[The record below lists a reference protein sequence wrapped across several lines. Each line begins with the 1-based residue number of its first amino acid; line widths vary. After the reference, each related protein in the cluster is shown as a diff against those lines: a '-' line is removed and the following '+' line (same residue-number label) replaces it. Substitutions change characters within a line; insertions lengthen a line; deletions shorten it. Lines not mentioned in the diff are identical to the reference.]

1 MIISKEDYLNNLL
14 DSFCKYEEKLNILSN
29 KAYPSDTV
37 KKFIENDLKMIITEF
52 KEIAHKDLNNNKDYF
67 SEKTIIANYIWE
79 QEALQKIAKAVANTD
94 FKSHP
99 LEIMN
104 VFRDLIK
111 DIEKNDFEILTIPR
125 EEMNFSF
132 NEIWFKLKIFLEKE
146 LNMNDFTVDRKF
158 IRLTF
163 PKNHKNNLLM
173 SGIFF
178 HEIGHYLVEENN
190 LADRIFQNID
200 FSSADFLSLKKCIY
214 VYNGNQLGQVELI
227 NIFKGSYLTNWIK
240 ELLSDILAVYTVGPA
255 FIFSMFNLVINST
268 SVNDFYN
275 DNLRNIHSLSHPSFS
290 FRFELILKALKE
302 LEIYNELPKLLKD
315 KIKSYQ
321 NAYANSNNQQ
331 PNRSGD
337 IRINNIN
344 YRIQESK
351 FLFQKLE
358 KIISDLIPDMLA
370 ESERLLGDSN
380 IINKDKLDQAEK
392 FAEQRIKEVIPPNEL
407 NNTAADPIAIINS
420 GWYAKLLYKNSLKKR
435 VGKTDGKNGD
445 YDLNLLI
452 NDLMKYSLRTSR
464 IQRRWQD

>member
-29 KAYPSDTV
+29 KAYPSDIV
-37 KKFIENDLKMIITEF
+37 KKFIEKDLKMIIVKFE
-52 KEIAHKDLNNNKDYF
+52 EIVHKDLKSNNVHF
-67 SEKTIIANYIWE
+67 SEKTILVNYIWDKGP
-79 QEALQKIAKAVANTD
+79 LQNIAKAVANTD

-132 NEIWFKLKIFLEKE
+132 SEIWFKLKIFLEKE
-146 LNMNDFTVDRKF
+146 LNMSGFTVNKKF
-158 IRLTF
+158 IKLTF
-163 PKNHKNNLLM
+163 PKNQKNNLLL

-190 LADRIFQNID
+190 LTDKTFQNID
-200 FSSADFLSLKKCIY
+200 FSSDDFLSLKKCIY
-214 VYNGNQLGQVELI
+214 VYNGNQLGQVALI
-227 NIFKGSYLTNWIK
+227 NIFKASYLTNWIK

-268 SVNDFYN
+268 NINNFQN
-275 DNLRNIHSLSHPSFS
+275 DNLINNCSVSHPRFS
-290 FRFELILKALKE
+290 FRFNLMSKALKE
-302 LEIYNELPKLLKD
+302 LEIYKELPELLKN
-315 KIKSYQ
+315 KIKTYLD
-321 NAYANSNNQQ
+321 AYANNNQQ

-337 IRINNIN
+337 IRIYNIN
-344 YRIQESK
+344 YRIQESE
-351 FLFQKLE
+351 FLFQQLE

-370 ESERLLGDSN
+370 ESERLLGESN
-380 IINKDKLDQAEK
+380 IINKDKLNQAEK
-392 FAEQRIKEVIPPNEL
+392 LAEQRIKEVIPPNEL
-407 NNTAADPIAIINS
+407 DNTAAEPIAIINS
-420 GWYAKLLYKNSLKKR
+420 GWYAKLLCKSSLKKR
-435 VGKTDGKNGD
+435 VGKIDGKNGD

-452 NDLMKYSLRTSR
+452 NNLMKYSLRTSR
-464 IQRRWQD
+464 IQRRWQV

>member
-1 MIISKEDYLNNLL
+1 MIISKEEYLNNLL

-52 KEIAHKDLNNNKDYF
+52 KEIAHKDLNNNKDCF
-67 SEKTIIANYIWE
+67 SEKNKIANYIWE
-79 QEALQKIAKAVANTD
+79 REVLQKIAKAVANTD

-132 NEIWFKLKIFLEKE
+132 SEIWFKLKIFLEKE
-146 LNMNDFTVDRKF
+146 LNMSGFTVNKKF
-158 IRLTF
+158 IKLTF
-163 PKNHKNNLLM
+163 PKNQKNNLLL

-190 LADRIFQNID
+190 LADKIFQNID
-200 FSSADFLSLKKCIY
+200 FSSDNFLSLKKCIH
-214 VYNGNQLGQVELI
+214 VYNGNQLGPVELI
-227 NIFKGSYLTNWIK
+227 NIFKDYYLINWIK

-268 SVNDFYN
+268 NINDFYN
-275 DNLRNIHSLSHPSFS
+275 DNLRNIHSLSHPNFS
-290 FRFELILKALKE
+290 FRFGLILKALKE

-358 KIISDLIPDMLA
+358 KIIGDLIPDMLV
-370 ESERLLGDSN
+370 ESKQLLGESN
-380 IINKDKLDQAEK
+380 IINKDKLNQAEK
-392 FAEQRIKEVIPPNEL
+392 LAEKRIKEVIPPNEL
-407 NNTAADPIAIINS
+407 DNTAADPIAIINS
-420 GWYAKLLYKNSLKKR
+420 GWYAKLLYKSSLKKR
-435 VGKTDGKNGD
+435 VGKIDGKKGD

-464 IQRRWQD
+464 IQRRWQV